1 MVAMSSG
8 KPCLVSRIR
17 GNVDLVNNDGG
28 ELFDPYSVEDC
39 NKTINWMI
47 KLDEKELAQLRNYNS
62 ARLRAFE
69 GTTVIKITDIYK
81 KIGVWKWKKIIVL

>member
-1 MVAMSSG
+1 
-8 KPCLVSRIR
+8 
-17 GNVDLVNNDGG
+17 
-28 ELFDPYSVEDC
+28 
-39 NKTINWMI
+39 MI

-81 KIGVWKWKKIIVL
+81 KIGV